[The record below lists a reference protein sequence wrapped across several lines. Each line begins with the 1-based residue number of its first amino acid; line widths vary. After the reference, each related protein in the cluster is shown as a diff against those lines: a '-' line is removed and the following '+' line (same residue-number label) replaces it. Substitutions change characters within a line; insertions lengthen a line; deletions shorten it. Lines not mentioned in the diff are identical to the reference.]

1 MYLPYPKPIKHST
14 MDLPDD
20 LPELVKA
27 GVISEDTAA
36 AIASYYNNKKEPSTN
51 KLFVVF
57 GILGAILVGLGI
69 ILIIAH
75 NWDNLSRS
83 LKTVFAF
90 LPLLIGQLL
99 CAFAFLKK
107 PGNVAWRESS
117 TVFLF
122 FAVGASIGL
131 VSQIYNIPGNLS
143 TYLLTWMLLT
153 LPLIYVM
160 QSPMTSLLCLV
171 GITYYA
177 CETTYW
183 GYPTSDSYPYWAML
197 VAILPF
203 YYQLFRKNPL
213 SNFVRFHNWLVP
225 LSLIIV
231 LGTLSNALEEFMFI
245 AYLSLFGLFCL
256 LGTGTWMPQG
266 SSKNGYTILG
276 SLGTI
281 ILLLFLSFNEFWE
294 HLFKKE
300 IQLTEIFASQEF
312 ILILL
317 LSCAASLLLY
327 QRIQQK
333 GMRNLSLFS
342 LVFLVFIPIFVI
354 GTMATIAVVLVNVL
368 IFLLGVFTIREGSQQ
383 HHLGLL
389 NYGLL
394 IITALI
400 VCRFFDTDLSF
411 VARGLLFVGV
421 GAGFFFANYWT
432 IQKRKE
438 K

>member
-1 MYLPYPKPIKHST
+1 MSLQN
-14 MDLPDD
+14 D

-36 AIASYYNNKKEPSTN
+36 DIASYYQGKQTSPTN

-75 NWDNLSRS
+75 NWDDLSRG

-90 LPLLIGQLL
+90 LPLVIGQAL
-99 CAFAFLKK
+99 CAFSFLKK
-107 PGNVAWRESS
+107 PGNLAWKESS
-117 TVFLF
+117 SVFLF
-122 FAVGASIGL
+122 FTVGASIAL
-131 VSQIYNIPGNLS
+131 VSQIYHIPGDLS

-177 CETTYW
+177 CETSYW
-183 GYPTSDSYPYWAML
+183 GFPTSNSYLYWAML
-197 VAILPF
+197 AAMVPF
-203 YYQLFRKNPL
+203 YYQLFRKNPS

-225 LSLIIV
+225 LSLVTV
-231 LGTLSNALEEFMFI
+231 LGTLSATLDEFMFI
-245 AYLSLFGLFCL
+245 AYISLFGFFYL
-256 LGTGTWMPQG
+256 LGTGAWMPQENT
-266 SSKNGYTILG
+266 KNGYTILG

-300 IQLTEIFASQEF
+300 LQLTEIFASQEF
-312 ILILL
+312 VLIVLL
-317 LSCAASLLLY
+317 TLAASVLLY
-327 QRIQQK
+327 RTIQQK
-333 GMRNLSLFS
+333 GIRNLSLFS
-342 LVFLVFIPIFVI
+342 VVFLVFIPIFFI
-354 GTMATIAVVLVNVL
+354 GTASTIAVVLVNVL
-368 IFLLGVFTIREGSQQ
+368 IFLLGVFTIREGSRKN
-383 HHLGLL
+383 HLGLL

-400 VCRFFDTDLSF
+400 ICRFFDTDLSF

-421 GAGFFFANYWT
+421 GAGFFFANYWM